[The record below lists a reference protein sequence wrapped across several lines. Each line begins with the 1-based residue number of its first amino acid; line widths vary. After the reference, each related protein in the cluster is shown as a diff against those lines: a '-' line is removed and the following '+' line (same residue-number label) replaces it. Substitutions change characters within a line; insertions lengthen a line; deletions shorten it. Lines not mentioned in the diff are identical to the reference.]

1 VTSEIETS
9 RSSAIAE
16 RVRRVMPGGDTR
28 SVTFYPPFPL
38 ALVRGEGHRVWDAD
52 GNEFIDVLNNYT
64 ALVHG
69 HAHPDIVRAIQDQ
82 APRGTVFPAPSELQA
97 EVAERI
103 CDRVAS
109 VERVRFT
116 NSGSEAVLQA
126 IRIARAVTGRDAIV
140 KADGGYHGSW
150 EQVPMSL
157 DQAHGHVADDEDAP
171 AVVLGSGIPQAVQDL
186 VHMVRYNDVA
196 SLEAAMERHGDRV
209 AALLFEPVLGEGVI
223 PGDPEFF
230 AAARRLAD
238 RHGALLVLDEVVTA
252 RLAWGGHQS
261 VLGIRPD
268 LTTFGKI
275 IGGGLPVG
283 AVGGRE
289 DLMLAFDPRRRGYV
303 SHSGTF
309 NGNPM
314 TMAAGRVSLDLL
326 TRGEID
332 RINGLG
338 RRLADGLRRGF
349 RSAGLDGGVTVY
361 GSFLHLHFDSPP
373 SIRSFD
379 DVNLASPRLAQLH
392 RACLN
397 ERVYLAPR
405 GMLNLSTAMDDAVV
419 DELVER
425 MARAAARVAEAA
437 AGSPAA
443 A

>member
-1 VTSEIETS
+1 LTFEIETS

-28 SVTFYPPFPL
+28 SVTFYTPFPL

-69 HAHPDIVRAIQDQ
+69 HAQPDIVRAVQDQ
-82 APRGTVFPAPSELQA
+82 APRGMVFPAPSELQA

-103 CDRVAS
+103 CNRVDS

-126 IRIARAVTGRDAIV
+126 IRIARAVTGRDEVV

-150 EQVPMSL
+150 EQVPMSVG
-157 DQAHGHVADDEDAP
+157 QGHGHVAEDDQTAP
-171 AVVLGSGIPQAVQDL
+171 VVRGTGIPPAVQDL

-209 AALLFEPVLGEGVI
+209 AALIFEPVLGEGVI
-223 PGDPEFF
+223 PGDLEFF

-238 RHGALLVLDEVVTA
+238 EHGALLVLDEVVTA

-261 VLGIRPD
+261 VLDVRPD

-289 DLMLAFDPRRRGYV
+289 ELMVAFDPRRRGYV

-326 TRGEID
+326 TRAEID

-349 RSAGLDGGVTVY
+349 QRVGLDCGVTAY
-361 GSFLHLHFDSPP
+361 GSFLHLHFESPA

-379 DVNLASPRLAQLH
+379 DVNLASPRLAQMHL
-392 RACLN
+392 ACLN

-405 GMLNLSTAMDDAVV
+405 GMLNLSTAMDDGVV

-425 MARAAARVAEAA
+425 MTRAAARVAETVPV
-437 AGSPAA
+437 SPAA

>member
-1 VTSEIETS
+1 LTFEIETS

-28 SVTFYPPFPL
+28 SVTFYTPFPL

-69 HAHPDIVRAIQDQ
+69 HAHPDIVRAVQEQ
-82 APRGTVFPAPSELQA
+82 APRGMVFPAPSELQA

-103 CDRVAS
+103 CDRVES

-126 IRIARAVTGRDAIV
+126 IRIARAITGRDEIV

-157 DQAHGHVADDEDAP
+157 GQGHGHVADDRATP
-171 AVVLGSGIPQAVQDL
+171 VVRGTGIPGAVQDL

-209 AALLFEPVLGEGVI
+209 AALIFEPVLGEGVI
-223 PGDPEFF
+223 PGDPAFF

-238 RHGALLVLDEVVTA
+238 EHGALLVLDEVVTA

-261 VLGIRPD
+261 VLGVRPD

-289 DLMLAFDPRRRGYV
+289 DLMVAFDPRRRGYV

-326 TRGEID
+326 TRAEID

-338 RRLADGLRRGF
+338 QRLADGLRGGF
-349 RSAGLDGGVTVY
+349 ERAGLDGGVTVY
-361 GSFLHLHFDSPP
+361 GSFLHLHFDSPA
-373 SIRSFD
+373 SIGSFD
-379 DVNLASPRLAQLH
+379 DVNLASPRLAQMHL
-392 RACLN
+392 ACLN

-405 GMLNLSTAMDDAVV
+405 GMLNLSTAMDDGVV

-425 MARAAARVAEAA
+425 MTRAAARVAEAVA
-437 AGSPAA
+437 VSPAA

>member
-1 VTSEIETS
+1 VTFEIQTS

-16 RVRRVMPGGDTR
+16 RVQRVMPGGDTR
-28 SVTFYPPFPL
+28 SVTFYTPFPL

-69 HAHPDIVRAIQDQ
+69 HAAPAIVRAIQDQ
-82 APRGTVFPAPSELQA
+82 APNGTVFPAPSELQA
-97 EVAERI
+97 ELAERI
-103 CDRVAS
+103 CERVAS

-116 NSGSEAVLQA
+116 NSGTEAVLQA
-126 IRIARAVTGRDAIV
+126 IRIARAVTGRDDIV

-157 DQAHGHVADDEDAP
+157 AQSHGHVAEDDRAAP
-171 AVVLGSGIPQAVQDL
+171 VARGTGIPRAVQDL

-196 SLEAAMERHGDRV
+196 SLEATMREQGGRV
-209 AALLFEPVLGEGVI
+209 AALIFEPVLGEGVI
-223 PGDPEFF
+223 PGDPTFF

-238 RHGALLVLDEVVTA
+238 EHGALLVLDEVVTA

-261 VLGIRPD
+261 ELGVEPD
-268 LTTFGKI
+268 LTTFGKV

-283 AVGGRE
+283 AVGGRHE
-289 DLMLAFDPRRRGYV
+289 IMAAFDPRRRGYV

-314 TMAAGRVSLDLL
+314 TMAAGRASLDLL
-326 TRGEID
+326 TAEEID
-332 RINGLG
+332 RINAMGE
-338 RRLADGLRRGF
+338 RLAEGLRRGF
-349 RSAGLDGGVTVY
+349 RSAGVDGGVTAY
-361 GSFLHLHFDSPP
+361 GSFLHLHFDSPV

-379 DVNLASPRLAQLH
+379 DVNLASPGLAQMH

-397 ERVYLAPR
+397 EGVYLAPR
-405 GMLNLSTAMDDAVV
+405 GMLNLSTAMDDGVV

-425 MARAAARVAEAA
+425 MTRAAARVAETDAVSTAA
-437 AGSPAA
+437 T
-443 A
+443 

>member
-1 VTSEIETS
+1 VTFEIQTS

-16 RVRRVMPGGDTR
+16 RVQRVMPGGDTR
-28 SVTFYPPFPL
+28 SVTFYTPFPL

-69 HAHPDIVRAIQDQ
+69 HAAPAIVRAIQDQ
-82 APRGTVFPAPSELQA
+82 APQGTVFPAPSELQA

-103 CDRVAS
+103 CERVAS

-126 IRIARAVTGRDAIV
+126 IRIARAVTGRDDIV

-157 DQAHGHVADDEDAP
+157 AQPHGHVAEDDRAAP
-171 AVVLGSGIPQAVQDL
+171 VARGTGIPRAVQDL

-196 SLEAAMERHGDRV
+196 SLEATMREQGGRI
-209 AALLFEPVLGEGVI
+209 AALIFEPVLGEGVI
-223 PGDPEFF
+223 PGDPTFF

-238 RHGALLVLDEVVTA
+238 EHGALLVLDEVVTA

-261 VLGIRPD
+261 VLGVEPD
-268 LTTFGKI
+268 LTTFGKV

-283 AVGGRE
+283 AVGGRHE
-289 DLMLAFDPRRRGYV
+289 IMAAFDPRRRGYV

-314 TMAAGRVSLDLL
+314 TMAAGRASLDLL
-326 TRGEID
+326 TAGEID
-332 RINGLG
+332 RINAMGE
-338 RRLADGLRRGF
+338 RLAEGLRRGF
-349 RSAGLDGGVTVY
+349 RSAGVDGGVTAY
-361 GSFLHLHFDSPP
+361 GSFLHLHFDSPA

-379 DVNLASPRLAQLH
+379 DVNLASPGLARMH

-397 ERVYLAPR
+397 EGVYLAPR
-405 GMLNLSTAMDDAVV
+405 GMLNLSTAMDDGVV

-425 MARAAARVAEAA
+425 MTRAAARVAQTDAVSTAA
-437 AGSPAA
+437 T
-443 A
+443 

>member
-1 VTSEIETS
+1 VTFEIETS
-9 RSSAIAE
+9 RSRAIAD

-28 SVTFYPPFPL
+28 SVTFYPPYPL
-38 ALVRGEGHRVWDAD
+38 ALVRGDGHRVWDAD

-69 HAHPDIVRAIQDQ
+69 HAHPEIVRAVQEQ
-82 APRGTVFPAPSELQA
+82 APLGTVFPAPGELQA

-103 CDRVAS
+103 CDRVDS

-126 IRIARAVTGRDAIV
+126 IRIARAVTGRDHVV
-140 KADGGYHGSW
+140 KAEGGYHGSW
-150 EQVPMSL
+150 EQLPMSL
-157 DQAHGHVADDEDAP
+157 HQPHGHVAEEDRSAP
-171 AVVLGSGIPQAVQDL
+171 VVRGTGIPSAVQDL

-196 SLEAAMERHGDRV
+196 SLEAAMAEHGDGV
-209 AALLFEPVLGEGVI
+209 AALIFEPVLGEGVI
-223 PGDPEFF
+223 PGDPDFF

-238 RHGALLVLDEVVTA
+238 EHGALLVLDEVVTA

-261 VLGIRPD
+261 VLGVRPD

-289 DLMLAFDPRRRGYV
+289 ELMAAFDPRRRGYV

-314 TMAAGRVSLDLL
+314 TMVAGRVSLDRL
-326 TRGEID
+326 TRDEVA

-338 RRLADGLRRGF
+338 ERLAKGLRQGF
-349 RSAGLDGGVTVY
+349 RSAGLEGGVTVY
-361 GSFLHLHFDSPP
+361 GSFLHLHFESPA

-379 DVNLASPRLAQLH
+379 DVNLASTQLAKMHL
-392 RACLN
+392 ACLN
-397 ERVYLAPR
+397 ERVYMAPR
-405 GMLNLSTAMDDAVV
+405 GMLNLSTAIDDGVV
-419 DELVER
+419 DELVDR
-425 MARAAARVAEAA
+425 MTRAAARVVEMGAV
-437 AGSPAA
+437 SPAVA
-443 A
+443 